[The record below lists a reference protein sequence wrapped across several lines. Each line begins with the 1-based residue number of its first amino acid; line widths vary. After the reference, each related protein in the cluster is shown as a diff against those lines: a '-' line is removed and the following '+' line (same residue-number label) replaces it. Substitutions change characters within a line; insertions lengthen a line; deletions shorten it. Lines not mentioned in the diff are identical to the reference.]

1 MKPTSVIKTLTLTI
15 LLLSVSATSCNK
27 DNEKPVPEVYV
38 DFYININDPQFYDL
52 QSIGGHV
59 YVTGGVAGI
68 FIYRES
74 ETTFLAFDRCCTYN
88 VDKRC
93 SVQLDTA
100 TSQKLICPTCKSE
113 YSITNGT
120 VLKTPA
126 KQPLK
131 QYQTSFDGEKVH
143 VFNNF

>member
-1 MKPTSVIKTLTLTI
+1 MNLSGTIKIFITTLIIIFTT
-15 LLLSVSATSCNK
+15 ATSCHN
-27 DNEKPVPEVYV
+27 DEEKPVPEVYV
-38 DFYININDPQFYDL
+38 DFYININDPQFYAL
-52 QSIGGHV
+52 QTVGGYV

-74 ETTFLAFDRCCTYN
+74 ATSFLAFDRCCTYD

-93 SVQLDTA
+93 KIQIDTV
-100 TSQKLICPTCKSE
+100 TNQKLVCNTCKSE
-113 YSITNGT
+113 FSITSGA
-120 VLKTPA
+120 VIKAPA

-131 QYQTSFDGEKVH
+131 QYSTTFDGEKVH